1 MLESCSSDVQE
12 KALKEK
18 KETGKKEEARSARVS
33 ALPFLEHSAFIP
45 QGDWEQGSALQP
57 V

>member
-1 MLESCSSDVQE
+1 MY
-12 KALKEK
+12 KKKHKKEK